1 MGPPGIG
8 VRRGTWARYTET
20 VGSPST
26 QNRHGTS
33 AALLTPTRGPVAIF
47 SSAERAGVSASGHL
61 TRSGEPATHTSAP
74 SSERSMS
81 RAWHSRA
88 GPRASSRLRTAGRVF
103 WGGTIP
109 PRPPLLL
116 SPGGPIPPDPPWEGL
131 PAPPYPRGPGAPGA
145 GQLLPLDDL
154 ACPQQYRRR
163 AAVGGADQVHA
174 EVHAIGEVDVG
185 VAGRAEHHRVPL
197 GLPPVRM
204 RGGIGRARIRLD
216 LGEPDRD
223 QAGRGLVLED
233 AAEQIRCD
241 LDGKPGQE
249 VPRDQRHEP
258 AASWRPSRR
267 AGGPRSAAPRS
278 ARRPA
283 PAPSRRSPGGRP
295 GPRPRSAP
303 SGYRGSGAPTPW
315 PGRRR

>member
-8 VRRGTWARYTET
+8 ERRGTWRRYTET

-47 SSAERAGVSASGHL
+47 FSAERARVSASGHL
-61 TRSGEPATHTSAP
+61 TRSGELATHTSAP

-103 WGGTIP
+103 WGDDP
-109 PRPPLLL
+109 PDHPCFF
-116 SPGGPIPPDPPWEGL
+116 PGGTHPPDPLGKGC
-131 PAPPYPRGPGAPGA
+131 PPPVPPGPPGAPGA

-154 ACPQQYRRR
+154 AGPQQHRRR

-174 EVHAIGEVDVG
+174 EVHAVGEVDIG

-204 RGGIGRARIRLD
+204 RGGIGRARVRLD

-267 AGGPRSAAPRS
+267 ARGPRSAAPRA

-283 PAPSRRSPGGRP
+283 PVPSRRSPCGRP

-303 SGYRGSGAPTPW
+303 SGHRGSGAPTPW